1 MSVKKWVDR
10 LKHSN
15 FLACG
20 GTAPTIKLMVGTTTG
35 ETVFLGR
42 PMKYLCFFHRVDK
55 GKLLANIGTGTF
67 HNKITT
73 ELYQTKTYAC
83 INQKA

>member
-1 MSVKKWVDR
+1 MSVKKGVDH

-20 GTAPTIKLMVGTTTG
+20 GTTPTIKLIVGATTG
-35 ETVFLGR
+35 ETVSWGR
-42 PMKYLCFFHRVDK
+42 LMKYLCFHRVDK

-67 HNKITT
+67 HKKITT